1 VVSKAGR
8 KGRRE
13 GRECEGMRFLTLI
26 PPVVKLV
33 ELLGEL
39 SLLNGLCAGHRQ
51 GEPAFEVLHLV
62 HDQQRL
68 AVGS

>member
-1 VVSKAGR
+1 
-8 KGRRE
+8 
-13 GRECEGMRFLTLI
+13 MRFLTLI